1 MKFLDV
7 AKVYAAS
14 GAGGNGCREHRAGER
29 SGCPSGS
36 VGNVARATQKEVP

>member
-1 MKFLDV
+1 MRFLDV

-29 SGCPSGS
+29 SEA
-36 VGNVARATQKEVP
+36 VARATRKEAI